1 MPPIQHPDPATSV
14 PERLHLSSTH
24 HARQCPTRSGKRA
37 SRHALDPAVCAERLA
52 ECVPQSSELLAQL
65 AQAFAGM
72 SAAERTALMK
82 KVRAACFCCAVRG

>member
-1 MPPIQHPDPATSV
+1 MSRIQHPDPATSV
-14 PERLHLSSTH
+14 PEGLHLSSIH
-24 HARQCPTRSGKRA
+24 HTRQCPTRSGKRA